1 MTDDEA
7 LLTRCLQALE
17 ESFDTVRNEFEND
30 WRQGVPT
37 RAAQL
42 DLMREAVIFHED
54 TIKQLKSRLGK

>member
-37 RAAQL
+37 RKAQL
-42 DLMREAVIFHED
+42 ELMREAVDFHEQ
-54 TIKQLKSRLGK
+54 TINDLKARFGS